1 MKLFPMKTA
10 AYAALAIAVAVQIVF
25 EAFDFTK
32 VPHDMAWWYRQIIT
46 VGFVALLL
54 RAKEW
59 TWISLVLRVLL
70 GLDFGLAVSDRFGV
84 FGAYGHPGVSWG
96 DFGHFIA
103 YTRQVNSFLPATFAP
118 ALAVAATIVEI
129 ALAVTLIAGIRVRF
143 ACYSASFLLLTYA
156 AAMTASFG
164 FTSQLYYAVTELC
177 AGAWLLAG
185 INAGVSNLRHAGN
198 SQRASNTGL
207 ESSPNT
213 L

>member
-10 AYAALAIAVAVQIVF
+10 AYVALAIAVAVQVVF
-25 EAFDFTK
+25 EALVFTK
-32 VPHDMAWWYRQIIT
+32 VPHDLTWWYRQIIT
-46 VGFVALLL
+46 VGFLALLL

-59 TWISLVLRVLL
+59 TWISVPLRILI
-70 GLDFGLAVSDRFGV
+70 GLDFGLAVLDRFGV

-103 YTRQVNSFLPATFAP
+103 YTRQVNSFLPASFAP
-118 ALAVAATIVEI
+118 VLAIAATVAEITLAVALIV
-129 ALAVTLIAGIRVRF
+129 GIRVRF
-143 ACYSASFLLLTYA
+143 ACYGAAVLLLVYA

-177 AGAWLLAG
+177 AGAWLLG
-185 INAGVSNLRHAGN
+185 ISRAGVSNPRHAGN
-198 SQRASNTGL
+198 SHPASNTGL